1 MKSYDIH
8 RASAHTKIR
17 CSIITVSTSRYS
29 EASKGHKVE
38 DQSGLKIINTLQQKG
53 NIIVSRKIVSDNIGM
68 IRKET
73 LRSIYEEDCSLVVLT
88 GGTGITSS
96 DVTIEALSPLFDKE
110 LLGFGEVFRAQTFSK
125 AKSVALI
132 SRAAAGIIASSI
144 VFCLPGSPDA
154 VDTAMKIIVDELPH
168 IVKHARE

>member
-8 RASAHTKIR
+8 RASAPSKIR
-17 CSIITVSTSRYS
+17 CSVVTVSTSRFV
-29 EASKGHKVE
+29 EASKGHKV
-38 DQSGLKIINTLQQKG
+38 DDVSGLKIAEKLVKEG
-53 NIIVSRKIVSDNIGM
+53 HVVVSRKIVSDDIGM

-96 DVTIEALSPLFDKE
+96 DVTIEALSSLFNKE

-132 SRAAAGIIASSI
+132 SRATAGIIASSI

-154 VDTAMKIIVDELPH
+154 VDTAMNIIVDELPH

>member
-8 RASAHTKIR
+8 RLTAPSKIR
-17 CSIITVSTSRYS
+17 CSIIIVSTSRYI
-29 EASKGHKVE
+29 EASKGHKV
-38 DQSGLKIINTLQQKG
+38 DDVSGLKIVEKLVQNG
-53 NIIVSRKIVSDNIGM
+53 HIIISRKIVSDDISM

-96 DVTIEALSPLFDKE
+96 DVTIEALSPLFNKE
-110 LLGFGEVFRAQTFSK
+110 LPGFGEIFRAKTFSQ

-132 SRAAAGIIASSI
+132 SRAKAGIIASSI

-154 VDTAMKIIVDELPH
+154 VDTAMSIIIDELPH
-168 IVKHARE
+168 IVKHTRE